1 MLESGHWSGL
11 SALAARTDMTGT
23 TRSSGDLDPRRKRL
37 LFRCWHRGTREM
49 DFLIGRFADAH
60 LPAMSDAELAAGHD
74 GVYGW
79 DIDGGDWQFWEEG
92 VSDARLVADT
102 YAQLARSAG
111 AGVVLMHDSTARA
124 DEPSAIMRR
133 NNRTLEAITRLVP
146 VLQREGFVF
155 SALPAG

>member
-1 MLESGHWSGL
+1 MT
-11 SALAARTDMTGT
+11 RTGPQP
-23 TRSSGDLDPRRKRL
+23 GVPRR
-37 LFRCWHRGTREM
+37 FGRCFGAP
-49 DFLIGRFADAH
+49 ADAGKT
-60 LPAMSDAELAAGHD
+60 PAAPTNFIRNIIDAELAAGHD